1 VFFNPFSSLGLRIFW
16 SELII
21 NDGSL
26 INYIKIIKFIKNV
39 QNIMLEKIGKYENLN
54 IQILPINN
62 ILTKFTKLK
71 YGFKFLKFNI
81 IIKANIIIRRN

>member
-1 VFFNPFSSLGLRIFW
+1 
-16 SELII
+16 
-21 NDGSL
+21 
-26 INYIKIIKFIKNV
+26 
-39 QNIMLEKIGKYENLN
+39 MLEKIGKYENLN